1 MSLVDDN
8 SSENYGGMFENGHWD
23 WDEEKNELKF
33 ISYATDED
41 ICEIS
46 QGPPTGAV
54 QFRDDFDYHEQ
65 LRFKNRY
72 QRKVKFGQREVV
84 TLQDIK
90 DVAIF
95 TAPTNLMSEVLI
107 SMLHRPTTERF
118 IRALILYCQ
127 YYLQII
133 QVMASRKKKLDKTVR
148 TPNSD
153 EIENEYRDNLCDLRL
168 LVAKQYCTINIGSCD
183 MKRYHHMGSDKRKT
197 LSHRDAR
204 LCETFL
210 RMCVEIVY
218 IALGRVSYNIIET
231 EVHRLFK
238 TERFNTVARNNPTD
252 FITNMTPE
260 ERNVFLGQCLRNDT
274 KFKACSPMVNE
285 VFCHRQKDYRL
296 LSLAD
301 VKHDK

>member
-54 QFRDDFDYHEQ
+54 QFRDDFDYHE
-65 LRFKNRY
+65 
-72 QRKVKFGQREVV
+72 
-84 TLQDIK
+84 
-90 DVAIF
+90 
-95 TAPTNLMSEVLI
+95 
-107 SMLHRPTTERF
+107 
-118 IRALILYCQ
+118 
-127 YYLQII
+127 QII

-238 TERFNTVARNNPTD
+238 TEKFITVARNNPND

-260 ERNVFLGQCLRNDT
+260 ERNVFLGHCLRNDT
-274 KFKACSPMVNE
+274 KLKACSPMVNE